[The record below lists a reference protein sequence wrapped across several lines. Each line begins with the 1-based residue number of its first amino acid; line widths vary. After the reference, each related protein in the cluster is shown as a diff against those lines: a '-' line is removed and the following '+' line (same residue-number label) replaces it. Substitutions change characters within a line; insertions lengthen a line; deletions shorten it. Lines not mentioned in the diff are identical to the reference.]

1 MLFNT
6 ILNPTF
12 SLFKVKSH
20 AGIAGNERADAL
32 AKYQACHVY
41 SLPAE
46 TTFRTAGLHSL
57 SKWSAIS
64 STTAQAPFLIKNT
77 LSALKC
83 PPAFY
88 VHSVSKQLLLSIFS
102 QGVNIQS
109 SQVSSPY
116 WMLPAGSLWRLS
128 GRLFGPFGCRQYHP
142 FGPTKLQIPEHASNR
157 TLPS

>member
-1 MLFNT
+1 LYPEKDQHHVQGDILKMLFNT

-57 SKWSAIS
+57 SK
-64 STTAQAPFLIKNT
+64 
-77 LSALKC
+77 
-83 PPAFY
+83 
-88 VHSVSKQLLLSIFS
+88 
-102 QGVNIQS
+102 
-109 SQVSSPY
+109 
-116 WMLPAGSLWRLS
+116 
-128 GRLFGPFGCRQYHP
+128 
-142 FGPTKLQIPEHASNR
+142 
-157 TLPS
+157 